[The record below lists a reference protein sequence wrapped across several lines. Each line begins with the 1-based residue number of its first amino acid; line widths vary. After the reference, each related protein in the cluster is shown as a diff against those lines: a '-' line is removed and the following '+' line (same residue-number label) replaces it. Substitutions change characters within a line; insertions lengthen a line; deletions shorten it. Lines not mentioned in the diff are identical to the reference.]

1 MTFSEHTPHIQ
12 PREKLALNGPR
23 ALSDEELLAVMLGS
37 GSPGYNVRSVASQV
51 LPVLDSDEEANVLRL
66 QEVPGIGPS
75 KAYLLAAALEF
86 SRRRIRPE
94 GIRVRRAG
102 DVVPLLNHLLD
113 RPQEHVVCISLS
125 GAHEV
130 IKIRTVS
137 IGLLT
142 SCPIHPR
149 EVFVGPIMDRAF
161 SVILAHNHPSGDPT
175 PSEEDKRVTRQIALA
190 ASTIG
195 IQLLDHIVI
204 AKRGFFSFQE
214 AGLLTSRS
222 HSSSLMTTHER

>member
-1 MTFSEHTPHIQ
+1 MTFTDTIPTLQ

-37 GSPGYNVRSVASQV
+37 GSPGNNVRSVASQV
-51 LPVLDSDEEANVLRL
+51 LPVLDTDEDANLLRL

-86 SRRRIRPE
+86 SRRRIKPE
-94 GIRVRRAG
+94 GIRIRKAS

-113 RPQEHVVCISLS
+113 RPQEHVITISLS

-175 PSEEDKRVTRQIALA
+175 PSEEDTKVTRQLALA
-190 ASTIG
+190 ASTLG
-195 IQLLDHIVI
+195 IRLLDHIVV
-204 AKRGFFSFQE
+204 ARRGFYSYQE
-214 AGLLTSRS
+214 SGILTSR
-222 HSSSLMTTHER
+222 EG

>member
-1 MTFSEHTPHIQ
+1 MTFSEQTPLIQ
-12 PREKLALNGPR
+12 PREKLARNGPR

-37 GSPGYNVRSVASQV
+37 GSPGYNVRTVASQV
-51 LPVLDSDEEANVLRL
+51 LPVLDADEEANISRL

-75 KAYLLAAALEF
+75 KAYLLSAALEF
-86 SRRRIRPE
+86 SRRRIKPE
-94 GIRVRRAG
+94 GIKVRKAS

-113 RPQEHVVCISLS
+113 RPQEQVMSISLS

-190 ASTIG
+190 ASTLG
-195 IQLLDHIVI
+195 IRLLDHIVI
-204 AKRGFFSFQE
+204 ARRGFFSFQE
-214 AGLLTSRS
+214 AGLLTSG
-222 HSSSLMTTHER
+222 LLGCAKG

>member
-1 MTFSEHTPHIQ
+1 MTFSDTIPTLQ

-37 GSPGYNVRSVASQV
+37 GSHGYNVRTVASQV
-51 LPVLDSDEEANVLRL
+51 LPVLDTDEDANLTRL

-86 SRRRIRPE
+86 SRRRIKPE
-94 GIRVRRAG
+94 GIRIRKAS

-113 RPQEHVVCISLS
+113 RPQEHVISISLS

-175 PSEEDKRVTRQIALA
+175 PSEEDKKVTQQLALA
-190 ASTIG
+190 ASTLG
-195 IQLLDHIVI
+195 IRLLDHIVV
-204 AKRGFFSFQE
+204 ARRGFYSFQE
-214 AGLLTSRS
+214 AGILTSR
-222 HSSSLMTTHER
+222 EG

>member
-1 MTFSEHTPHIQ
+1 
-12 PREKLALNGPR
+12 
-23 ALSDEELLAVMLGS
+23 MLGS
-37 GSPGYNVRSVASQV
+37 GSHGYNVRTVASQV
-51 LPVLDSDEEANVLRL
+51 LPVLDTDEDANLTRL

-86 SRRRIRPE
+86 SRRRIKPE
-94 GIRVRRAG
+94 GIRIRKAS

-113 RPQEHVVCISLS
+113 RPQEHVISISLS

-175 PSEEDKRVTRQIALA
+175 PSEEDKKVTQQLALA
-190 ASTIG
+190 ASTLG
-195 IQLLDHIVI
+195 IRLLDHIVV
-204 AKRGFFSFQE
+204 ARRGFYSFQE
-214 AGLLTSRS
+214 AGILTSR
-222 HSSSLMTTHER
+222 EG

>member
-1 MTFSEHTPHIQ
+1 MTFSEHTQPIQ

-37 GSPGYNVRSVASQV
+37 GSAGRSVRTLAAEV
-51 LPVLDSDEEANVLRL
+51 LPVLDEHEEADIRRL
-66 QEVPGIGPS
+66 QEVPGVGPS

-86 SRRRIRPE
+86 SRRRIKPD
-94 GIRVRRAG
+94 GIRIRKAG

-113 RPQEHVVCISLS
+113 RPQEHVVSISLS

-161 SVILAHNHPSGDPT
+161 SIILAHNHPSGDPT
-175 PSEEDKRVTRQIALA
+175 PSEEDKKVTRQLALA
-190 ASTIG
+190 ASTLG
-195 IQLLDHIVI
+195 IRLLDHIVV

-214 AGLLTSRS
+214 AGLLTSR
-222 HSSSLMTTHER
+222 EA

>member
-1 MTFSEHTPHIQ
+1 MTISEHNRPMQ

-37 GSPGYNVRSVASQV
+37 GSAGRSVRTLATEV
-51 LPVLDSDEEANVLRL
+51 LPVLDEHEEANIARL
-66 QEVPGIGPS
+66 QEVPGVGPS

-86 SRRRIRPE
+86 SRRRIKPD
-94 GIRVRRAG
+94 GIRIRKAG

-113 RPQEHVVCISLS
+113 RPQEHVVSISLS

-149 EVFVGPIMDRAF
+149 EVFVGPILDRAF

-175 PSEEDKRVTRQIALA
+175 PSDEDKRVTRQLALA
-190 ASTIG
+190 ASTLG
-195 IQLLDHIVI
+195 IRLLDHIVV

-214 AGLLTSRS
+214 AGLLLSR
-222 HSSSLMTTHER
+222 EG

>member
-1 MTFSEHTPHIQ
+1 MTFSDTIPTLQ

-37 GSPGYNVRSVASQV
+37 GSPGYNVRTVASQV
-51 LPVLDSDEEANVLRL
+51 LPVLDTDEDANLTRL

-86 SRRRIRPE
+86 SRRRIKPD
-94 GIRVRRAG
+94 GIRIRKAS

-113 RPQEHVVCISLS
+113 RPQEHVMSISLS

-175 PSEEDKRVTRQIALA
+175 PSEEDKKVTRQLALA
-190 ASTIG
+190 ASTLG
-195 IQLLDHIVI
+195 IRLLDHIVV
-204 AKRGFFSFQE
+204 ARRGFYSFQE
-214 AGLLTSRS
+214 AGILTSR
-222 HSSSLMTTHER
+222 EG